1 MWYNEEQ
8 QTRGYTVT
16 FPDGVTITA
25 EDAGKSPVRGW
36 EWHEQEPEW
45 WNELNS
51 NNDGINP

>member
-16 FPDGVTITA
+16 FPDGLTISA
-25 EDAGKSPVRGW
+25 EDADKSPLRGW
-36 EWHEQEPEW
+36 EWHEQPPQW